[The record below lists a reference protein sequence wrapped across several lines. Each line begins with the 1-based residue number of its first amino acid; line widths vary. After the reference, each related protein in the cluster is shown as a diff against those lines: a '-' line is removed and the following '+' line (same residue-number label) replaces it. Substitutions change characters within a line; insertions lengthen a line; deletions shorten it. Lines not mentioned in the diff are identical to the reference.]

1 MRIISLEVRGALDC
15 SAILPSRSSLPF
27 TNSTFEVF
35 REQGPRVPFHP
46 TTLRAPRPRP
56 RPRPPRGGRP
66 GPRRGL
72 FSSVTNCSLTF
83 PPAPA
88 SSSSSRLARFPNR
101 KPLLALAPASFPTV
115 VARGIRTRALPLP
128 KPTLSRSASVSSG
141 TARCTTSFHSRVVGS
156 TSPSLYFTPCV
167 RDSGSKEKTVPTK
180 QTRSFA
186 Q

>member
-35 REQGPRVPFHP
+35 REQVPRVPFHP

-56 RPRPPRGGRP
+56 RPRPPKGGRP

-88 SSSSSRLARFPNR
+88 SSSSRLARFPNR
-101 KPLLALAPASFPTV
+101 KPLLALAPASFPTI
-115 VARGIRTRALPLP
+115 VARGFEP
-128 KPTLSRSASVSSG
+128 
-141 TARCTTSFHSRVVGS
+141 ARFR
-156 TSPSLYFTPCV
+156 SPSRRSPVLPPCLPEQ
-167 RDSGSKEKTVPTK
+167 RGAPLLSTAAS
-180 QTRSFA
+180 
-186 Q
+186 